1 MQVYIWEVLI
11 YHVCN
16 SAEIF
21 IRWSTHWFKVIIH
34 IPEEW
39 KGEEVHFRW
48 NSASEAMVIIYYILL
63 LLNKVYRSLSTMQ
76 YVIDSYNIKSSLFL
90 YPVELR

>member
-1 MQVYIWEVLI
+1 MCTSMHLGSRYLI

-16 SAEIF
+16 NINEIF

-34 IPEEW
+34 VPEEW

-48 NSASEAMVIIYYILL
+48 NSASEAMVIIYYVLL
-63 LLNKVYRSLSTMQ
+63 L
-76 YVIDSYNIKSSLFL
+76 
-90 YPVELR
+90 

>member
-16 SAEIF
+16 IAEIF

-48 NSASEAMVIIYYILL
+48 NSASEAMVIIILHTFII
-63 LLNKVYRSLSTMQ
+63 KQSLQ
-76 YVIDSYNIKSSLFL
+76 IFVHDAICD
-90 YPVELR
+90 

>member
-16 SAEIF
+16 IAEIF

-48 NSASEAMVIIYYILL
+48 NSASEAMVIIYYIPGYFYYKTKFTDLCPQC
-63 LLNKVYRSLSTMQ
+63 NM
-76 YVIDSYNIKSSLFL
+76 
-90 YPVELR
+90 